1 MLVSIVFDR
10 VIESETTR
18 LGSKRLGQLSAMFG
32 LTGSRHA
39 KDILCQEGVDPI
51 LTSDRRFLPEITKEK
66 YAEVGQR
73 VFDSSLSLTYL
84 AWPSTASGQSANNMA
99 TAMKLSK
106 IYEEVL
112 DIVVPVDDIITQLM
126 KMRKSGL

>member
-1 MLVSIVFDR
+1 MLVSTVFDR
-10 VIESETTR
+10 VIESETAR

-32 LTGSRHA
+32 LTGSRYA
-39 KDILCQEGVDPI
+39 KEILCQEGVDPI

-66 YAEVGQR
+66 YAEIGQR

-84 AWPSTASGQSANNMA
+84 AWPSTASGQSANSMA

-112 DIVVPVDDIITQLM
+112 DIVVPVDDIITQLI